1 MHLICGMGVS
11 AAAMTMVVAATGI
24 SHSSSKGSGDIISP
38 AAVYLDGGSLAVL
51 TSPCTD
57 GDTLLECAQRYA
69 DSFKYPN
76 ATDLGMNSISTL
88 STNTC
93 LDGKTLSAK
102 LNVSWKARL
111 NTCTVT
117 PQIVYTAGG
126 IYSACSEQI
135 TFMRSDSRTITQGF
149 SVSTEISGGANVDF
163 LSSSVKVTGTSSEQ
177 WSDSVTTQTAVAMTF
192 NLGKGDI
199 CFPSTVQLRVDCI
212 ASVADVMPGA
222 EVRPLDPSKPTIVYR
237 EFCEEVVQSPASSC
251 KEGTLWGPDPTTI
264 CSVKPGN
271 FTTYLNVPGGGAW
284 ALYGCTT
291 G

>member
-1 MHLICGMGVS
+1 MHSICGMGVS

-24 SHSSSKGSGDIISP
+24 PHSSSKGSGDIISP

-69 DSFKYPN
+69 DSFTYPN
-76 ATDLGMNSISTL
+76 ATDLGINSISTL

-126 IYSACSEQI
+126 IYC
-135 TFMRSDSRTITQGF
+135 
-149 SVSTEISGGANVDF
+149 N
-163 LSSSVKVTGTSSEQ
+163 
-177 WSDSVTTQTAVAMTF
+177 
-192 NLGKGDI
+192 
-199 CFPSTVQLRVDCI
+199 
-212 ASVADVMPGA
+212 
-222 EVRPLDPSKPTIVYR
+222 
-237 EFCEEVVQSPASSC
+237 SPARSKSRSC
-251 KEGTLWGPDPTTI
+251 GAILEPSRKDSLFLLK
-264 CSVKPGN
+264 S
-271 FTTYLNVPGGGAW
+271 PGGQMSISSP
-284 ALYGCTT
+284 LLSK
-291 G
+291 